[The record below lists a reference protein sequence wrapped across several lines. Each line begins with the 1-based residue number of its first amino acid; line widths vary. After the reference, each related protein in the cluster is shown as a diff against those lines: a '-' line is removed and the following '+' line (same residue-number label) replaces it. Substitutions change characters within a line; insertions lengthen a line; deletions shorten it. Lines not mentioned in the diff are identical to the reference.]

1 MAYVAISKA
10 LIDDTERN
18 INNMRDKEKATIPEV
33 PNEIR
38 LDPADHL
45 VIDMAWG
52 ANKDL
57 RARLEPLDDWIQP
70 VDSIAVYIQLSE
82 VDKKASFYIRSSG
95 DRFRVPNYRS
105 NGYNNM
111 VRTID
116 ETHSFAQI
124 VAAAYLERYKQL
136 LAIDAK
142 WKEIREQ
149 VNKFLNA
156 SKSLNEALKLW
167 PALSLYVS
175 SNYIN
180 RVNEAVTRN
189 KTASDAEA
197 ILASMKTD
205 EMTAAAV
212 NVKLAV

>member
-38 LDPADHL
+38 LDPEDRLA
-45 VIDMAWG
+45 IDMAWG
-52 ANKDL
+52 TYKDL
-57 RARLEPLDDWIQP
+57 RPRIVGNEDMIQN
-70 VDSIAVYIQLSE
+70 VDSIAVHIQLA
-82 VDKKASFYIRSSG
+82 DTDRKASFYIRSSG

-116 ETHSFAQI
+116 ESHSFALT
-124 VAAAYLERYKQL
+124 VAALYLQRYKTIQG
-136 LAIDAK
+136 IDAK

-167 PALSLYVS
+167 PALALYVS
-175 SNYIN
+175 PQYVN
-180 RVNEAVTRN
+180 RVNENTPRS
-189 KTASDAEA
+189 KTVSNAEA